1 MKISGAIFDMD
12 GTLLD
17 SMFVWMDIGKRYLIS
32 CGITPRESLLH
43 DIKNM
48 TMWQVTDHFINEYGL
63 RKTHEEIYEGI
74 DALIKPMYREEVF
87 PKNGVFLL
95 LDRLRAQGVKM
106 CVASATDRPLVE
118 MVLEKN
124 ELLEYFSEIFTC
136 NSVGAG
142 KDNPLIYEK
151 ALEHL
156 GTPKEETL
164 VFEDALYTIKT
175 AKSAGFTVVGVSD
188 ASADRHSEEIKAL
201 ADYYITDYS
210 RDYLL
215 F

>member
-17 SMFVWMDIGKRYLIS
+17 SMFVWMDIGRRYLVS
-32 CGITPRESLLH
+32 CGITPRDTLLQE
-43 DIKNM
+43 IKNKS
-48 TMWQVTDHFINEYGL
+48 MWQVADYFINEYGL
-63 RKTHEEIYEGI
+63 KKTHDEIYEGI
-74 DALIKPMYREEVF
+74 DLLITPMYRDEVF

-95 LDRLRAQGVKM
+95 LDRLKTRGVKM
-106 CVASATDRPLVE
+106 CVASATDKPLVE

-124 ELLEYFSEIFTC
+124 GLLGYFSEIFTC

-156 GTPKEETL
+156 GTLKNETL

-175 AKSAGFTVVGVSD
+175 AKNAGFTVVGVYD
-188 ASADRHSEEIKAL
+188 TSADRHKDEIKAL
-201 ADYYITDYS
+201 ADYYISDYS
-210 RDYLL
+210 CDYLQ

>member
-12 GTLLD
+12 GTLTD
-17 SMFVWMDIGKRYLIS
+17 SMFVWKDIGRRYLIS
-32 CGITPRESLLH
+32 CGITPRETLLQ

-48 TMWQVTDHFINEYGL
+48 SMWQVASYFMDEYGL
-63 RKTHEEIYEGI
+63 NKTHEEIYEGI
-74 DALIKPMYREEVF
+74 DSLVEPMYRDEVF
-87 PKNGVFLL
+87 AKDGVLLL
-95 LDRLRAQGVKM
+95 LDRFKAQGVKM

-118 MVLEKN
+118 MVLQKTG
-124 ELLEYFSEIFTC
+124 LLGYFSEIFTC

-156 GTPKEETL
+156 GTLKDETL

-175 AKSAGFTVVGVSD
+175 AKNAGFKVVGVFD
-188 ASADRHSEEIKAL
+188 ASAERHKDEIKAL
-201 ADYYITDYS
+201 VDYYIADYN
-210 RDYLL
+210 RDYLS

>member
-12 GTLLD
+12 GTLID
-17 SMFVWMDIGKRYLIS
+17 SMFIWMDIGKRYLIS

-48 TMWQVTDHFINEYGL
+48 SMWQVSDYFINEYGL
-63 RKTHEEIYEGI
+63 KKTHEEIYEGI
-74 DALIKPMYREEVF
+74 DLLITPMYRDEVL

-95 LDRLRAQGVKM
+95 LDKLKERGVKM
-106 CVASATDRPLVE
+106 CVASATDKPLVE

-124 ELLEYFSEIFTC
+124 GLLEYFSEIFTC

-156 GTPKEETL
+156 GTPKNETL

-175 AKSAGFTVVGVSD
+175 AKNAGYLVVGVYD
-188 ASADRHSEEIKAL
+188 ASADRHRDEIQAL

-210 RDYLL
+210 RDYLR